1 VGSVSKIALR
11 ATMKAV
17 LVVLSILALFSVLTA
32 FSPAFVLAQEA
43 MKSIA

>member
-1 VGSVSKIALR
+1 VSRVALR
-11 ATMKAV
+11 AGMRAV

-32 FSPAFVLAQEA
+32 FSPSFVLAQEA